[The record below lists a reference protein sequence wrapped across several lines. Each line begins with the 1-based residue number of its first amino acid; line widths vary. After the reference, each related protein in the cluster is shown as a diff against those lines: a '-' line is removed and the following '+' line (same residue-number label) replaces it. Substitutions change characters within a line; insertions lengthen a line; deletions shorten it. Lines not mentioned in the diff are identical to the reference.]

1 MSGSVIGK
9 SLNLGWA
16 GKVSRNPM
24 NKIDSRFVKSILNGN
39 GAETLSAIPFGH
51 AVVLNTDNTISK
63 FGQTGTGVTSAAA
76 AAFAGVAVAEVKQG
90 MTYAFGEN
98 ASSASYEPGV
108 ACDRIVAG
116 SVNVYCKEGTVT
128 AGGAVYIMTVAGD
141 NAAIGEFVATATPAG
156 SGATAVALPNC
167 KWTTNN
173 QDASG
178 ITEMTI
184 MYPVM
189 A

>member
-1 MSGSVIGK
+1 MSGAVIGK

-24 NKIDSRFVKSILNGN
+24 NKISSNFVKSILDGN
-39 GAETLSAIPFGH
+39 GAETLSVIPFGF
-51 AVVLNTDNTISK
+51 AVVLNTDNTVSK
-63 FGQTGTGVTSAAA
+63 FGQSGSGVTAAAA

-90 MTYAFGEN
+90 MTYSYGEN
-98 ASSASYEPGV
+98 ASSASYEPAA

-116 SVNVYCKEGTVT
+116 TVNVYCKEGTVT
-128 AGGAVYIMTVAGD
+128 AGGKVYIMTVAGD
-141 NAAIGEFVATATPAG
+141 NAAVGEFVATSTPAG
-156 SGATAVALPNC
+156 SGATAVELPNC
-167 KWTTNN
+167 KWTTNK

-184 MYPVM
+184 LYPVT